1 MSNTLRIAM
10 LTLAATALASA
21 ASYRITIPVAV
32 VVDGDDVKPGEY
44 TLNVK
49 DDNTAVLKGGK
60 INIET
65 KVKTEPTDRKFD
77 STAVR
82 YSQEGGKYNMQEIQ
96 LGGKKSKLV
105 FESSHSANG
114 GL

>member
-1 MSNTLRIAM
+1 MNLTKIAVLC
-10 LTLAATALASA
+10 LTAAAAMNA
-21 ASYRITIPVAV
+21 ASYQITIPVPV
-32 VVDGDDVKPGEY
+32 VIDGHEVKAGDY

-60 INIET
+60 VNIET
-65 KVKTEPTDRKFD
+65 KVKTEATDKKFD

-82 YSQEGGKYNMQEIQ
+82 YSQVNGKYNMEEVQ
-96 LGGKKSKLV
+96 LGGKKAKLV
-105 FESSHSANG
+105 FESSHTANG